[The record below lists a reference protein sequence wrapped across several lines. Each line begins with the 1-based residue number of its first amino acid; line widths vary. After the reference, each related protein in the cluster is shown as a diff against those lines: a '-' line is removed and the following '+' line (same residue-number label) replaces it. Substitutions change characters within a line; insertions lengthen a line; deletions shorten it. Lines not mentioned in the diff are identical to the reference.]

1 LFRFTSI
8 KDYHAALNADHTTCA
23 QAVKFYLDQITA
35 HENLN
40 AYLEVFA
47 EEALEQ
53 AAIFDAERKQGKR
66 LGKLHGVIIGIKD
79 VLSYKGH
86 RLTAAS
92 KILENYTAVYT
103 ATAIQKLI
111 DEGAIILGRQNC
123 DEFAMGSSNENSAY
137 GPVKNA
143 IDNSKVPG
151 GSSGGSAVAVQ
162 AGLSMISIGSDTGGS
177 VRQPADFCG
186 VVGLKPSYGR
196 ISRYGLIAYA
206 SSFDQIGIFS
216 KTIDDAALVL
226 EVIAGEDEFD
236 STVSSKPVPAYSKL
250 IESKEIENKL
260 KENEKIEK
268 GNNPKK
274 VAYFKETLFHPGLD
288 AEIKSKIESYL
299 KDLTA
304 KGYIVEAID
313 FSLLSYLVPTYYVLT
328 TAEAS
333 SNLSRFDGI
342 KFGHR
347 TKESIADLNDLYKKT
362 RTEGFGEEVQRRIL
376 LGSFV
381 LSAGYFDAYFT
392 KAQQVRQKLVDLTNT
407 VFSKYDFIVSPTV
420 PTTAFGL
427 GAHNHSA
434 TEMFLADIYT
444 VYANLVGIPA
454 ISIPLFTHSNG
465 MPFGLQVMSASFN
478 EAGLLSFSKEQMLNK
493 L

>member
-1 LFRFTSI
+1 LFLFKNITE
-8 KDYHAALNADHTTCA
+8 YQAALLAGQQTCA
-23 QAVKFYLDQITA
+23 QAVQYYLDQITK
-35 HENLN
+35 HQDLN

-47 EEALEQ
+47 EEAMQRAKELDSK
-53 AAIFDAERKQGKR
+53 ASSKQ
-66 LGKLHGVIIGIKD
+66 LAGKLHGVVVGIKD
-79 VLSYKGH
+79 VLCYKDH
-86 RLTAAS
+86 KVTASS
-92 KILENYTAVYT
+92 KILENYTAVYS
-103 ATAIQKLI
+103 ATAIEKLLA
-111 DEGAIILGRQNC
+111 EGAIIIGRQNC

-143 IDNSKVPG
+143 LNTSLVPG

-162 AGLSMISIGSDTGGS
+162 AGLCMVSLGSDTGGS

-186 VVGLKPSYGR
+186 VVGLKPSYGM

-216 KTIDDAALVL
+216 SNIEDAALVL
-226 EVIAGEDEFD
+226 EVIAGTDNFD
-236 STVSSKPVPAYSKL
+236 STVANLPVPSFSTAL
-250 IESKEIENKL
+250 NEND
-260 KENEKIEK
+260 
-268 GNNPKK
+268 GNATPKK
-274 VAYFKETLFHPGLD
+274 VAYFKETLEHPGLD
-288 AEIKSKIESYL
+288 TEIKAKTLAYLESL
-299 KDLTA
+299 RL
-304 KGYIVEAID
+304 KGYTVEAVD

-342 KFGHR
+342 RFGHR
-347 TKESIADLNDLYKKT
+347 TSKPLDDLTELYKLS

-392 KAQQVRQKLVDLTNT
+392 KAQQVRQQLVDLTNT
-407 VFSKYDFIVSPTV
+407 LFKDYDILVSPTV
-420 PTTAFGL
+420 PSTAFEIGK
-427 GAHNHSA
+427 HQHSA

-454 ISIPLFTHSNG
+454 ISIPLFKHSNG
-465 MPFGLQVMSASFN
+465 MPFGLQVMSQSFN
-478 EAGLLSFSKEQMLNK
+478 EIALLQFSKEMMK
-493 L
+493 A

>member
-23 QAVKFYLDQITA
+23 QVVKYYLDQITA

-40 AYLEVFA
+40 AYLEVFS

-53 AAIFDAERKQGKR
+53 AAILDAARKQGKR

-111 DEGAIILGRQNC
+111 DEGAIIIGRQNC

-226 EVIAGEDEFD
+226 EVMAGEDEFD

-250 IESKEIENKL
+250 IEN
-260 KENEKIEK
+260 
-268 GNNPKK
+268 GNSSKK

-342 KFGHR
+342 RFGHR
-347 TKESIADLNDLYKKT
+347 TKESIVDLNDLYKKT

-392 KAQQVRQKLVDLTNT
+392 KAQQVRQKLVDLTTT

-427 GAHNHSA
+427 GVHNHSA

-478 EAGLLSFSKEQMLNK
+478 EVGLLSFSKEQMLNK

>member
-1 LFRFTSI
+1 MFRFTSI
-8 KDYHAALNADHTTCA
+8 KDYHAALVAERTTCT
-23 QAVKFYLDQITA
+23 QAVKYYLDQIA
-35 HENLN
+35 AQENLN
-40 AYLEVFA
+40 AYLEIFS
-47 EEALEQ
+47 EEALSL
-53 AAIFDAERKQGKR
+53 AASLDENRKQGKS
-66 LGKLHGVIIGIKD
+66 LGKLHGVVIGIKD

-86 RLTAAS
+86 KLSAAS

-103 ATAIQKLI
+103 ATAIQKLL
-111 DEGAIILGRQNC
+111 DEGAIIIGRQNC

-143 IDNSKVPG
+143 IDHSKVPG
-151 GSSGGSAVAVQ
+151 GSSGGSAVSVQ

-216 KTIDDAALVL
+216 KTIEDAALVL
-226 EVIAGEDEFD
+226 EVMSGADEFD

-250 IESKEIENKL
+250 IERKEIESQQ
-260 KENEKIEK
+260 IEK
-268 GNNPKK
+268 ATSPKK
-274 VAYFKETLFHPGLD
+274 IAYFKETLFHPGLD
-288 AEIKSKIESYL
+288 AEIKTQIENYL
-299 KDLTA
+299 KELEA
-304 KGYIVEAID
+304 KGYFVEAID

-333 SNLSRFDGI
+333 SNLSRYDGI

-347 TKESIADLNDLYKKT
+347 TKESITDLNDLYKKS

-407 VFSKYDFIVSPTV
+407 VFSTYDFILSPTV
-420 PTTAFGL
+420 PTTAFTL
-427 GAHNHSA
+427 GEKNHTAS
-434 TEMFLADIYT
+434 EMFLADIYT

-478 EAGLLSFSKEQMLNK
+478 EVGLLSFSKEQMQRINA
-493 L
+493 

>member
-1 LFRFTSI
+1 MFRFTNI
-8 KDYHAALNADHTTCA
+8 NEYQAALLAGEQTCV
-23 QAVKFYLDQITA
+23 QAVQFYLDQIA
-35 HENLN
+35 QHQDLN

-47 EEALEQ
+47 EEALQRAKVLDEQ
-53 AAIFDAERKQGKR
+53 SSKKQ
-66 LGKLHGVIIGIKD
+66 LVGKLHGVVVGIKD
-79 VLSYKGH
+79 VLCYKDH
-86 RLTAAS
+86 HVSAAS
-92 KILENYTAVYT
+92 KILENYTAVYS
-103 ATAIQKLI
+103 ATAIEKLLA
-111 DEGAIILGRQNC
+111 EGAIIIGRQNC

-143 IDNSKVPG
+143 LDISLVPG

-162 AGLSMISIGSDTGGS
+162 ANLCMVSLGSDTGGS

-186 VVGLKPSYGR
+186 VVGLKPSYGM

-226 EVIAGEDEFD
+226 EVIAGADNFD
-236 STVSSKPVPAYSKL
+236 STVSDKAVPAFT
-250 IESKEIENKL
+250 KELASTNC
-260 KENEKIEK
+260 
-268 GNNPKK
+268 PKK
-274 VAYFKETLFHPGLD
+274 IAYFKETLEHPGLD
-288 AEIKSKIESYL
+288 PEIKKQTLAFLASLQSQ
-299 KDLTA
+299 
-304 KGYIVEAID
+304 GYIVEAVD

-342 KFGHR
+342 RFGHR
-347 TKESIADLNDLYKKT
+347 TSKSLDDLTELYKLS

-376 LGSFV
+376 LGTFV

-392 KAQQVRQKLVDLTNT
+392 KAQQVRQQLVNLTNK
-407 VFSKYDFIVSPTV
+407 VFNDYDLLVSPTV
-420 PTTAFGL
+420 PSTAFKIGD
-427 GAHNHSA
+427 HQHSA

-454 ISIPLFTHSNG
+454 ISIPLFKHSNG
-465 MPFGLQVMSASFN
+465 MPFGLQVMSQSFN
-478 EAGLLSFSKEQMLNK
+478 ETALLQFSKQMMK
-493 L
+493 A